1 MYPGSATGGAGDV
14 RSPAKRDACTR
25 QGRGSAREDAE
36 LNVSEV
42 MVRHLQAAG
51 IGHMFGYP
59 GDPNIEFMEAA
70 RRLGMQFVL
79 ARREG
84 AAGLMAEAYGFLTG
98 RPGVC
103 MSTLGPG
110 SSNLVNAVANAYLD
124 RVPMLAVSGQI
135 ETKREQVFTHQVL
148 DHNLIFAPV
157 SKWACRIAPDTAAS
171 IMRRA
176 LRTALAERPGPVH
189 ITTPA
194 DVVGAEAL
202 DDTIR
207 LPPLKCLPT
216 APQVFAADP
225 AAADVPAR
233 LRAARRPVVLAGVAA
248 QRADAHRALARLA
261 ETAGIPVVVSP
272 MAKGVLAEDH
282 PYYAGTLDMACNA
295 FVWNFLKGCD
305 LLLAVGFDAV
315 ELIKP
320 WQLAVPT
327 VHIDATPNTDQ
338 IYPADAELV
347 GDIPAIL
354 DAINATWRGAPKWE
368 AAAVRRHR
376 EALRAEYYAGRVA
389 GKLNPTDVV
398 DLVRESAPRET
409 IATTDVG
416 SHKLLVGQGWTTF
429 DPRSVLMTNGLSSM
443 GYSLPAAIAAKLV
456 HPERPVVCFV
466 GDGGLAMVQGELS
479 VAAGL
484 GLDLLVVVF
493 CDNSL
498 NRIEIKQQNRSYPSW
513 GTRIDPVDLGQLA
526 RAMACEGVMVDD
538 AAALSR
544 ALADARPTDRPLL
557 IGARIDPA
565 QYTSHF

>member
-1 MYPGSATGGAGDV
+1 
-14 RSPAKRDACTR
+14 
-25 QGRGSAREDAE
+25 

-42 MVRHLQAAG
+42 MVRYLDAAG
-51 IGHMFGYP
+51 VRHVFGYP

-70 RRLGMQFVL
+70 RRLGMEFVL

-110 SSNLVNAVANAYLD
+110 SSNLVNAVASALLD
-124 RVPMLAVSGQI
+124 RVPMIAVSGQI
-135 ETKREQVFTHQVL
+135 ETRREQVFTHQVL

-157 SKWACRIAPDTAAS
+157 SKWACRVAPDTVAS

-176 LRTALAERPGPVH
+176 MRTAMAERPGPVH
-189 ITTPA
+189 VTTPA

-202 DDTIR
+202 DDTVQ
-207 LPPLKCLPT
+207 LPPLDRLPA
-216 APQVFAADP
+216 APWVFAVDA

-233 LRAARRPVVLAGVAA
+233 LRAARRPVMLAGIAA
-248 QRADAHRALARLA
+248 QRADAHGAVARLA
-261 ETAGIPVVVSP
+261 ETAGLPVVVSP
-272 MAKGVLAEDH
+272 MAKGVLPEDH

-295 FVWNFLKGCD
+295 FVWGFLKGCD
-305 LLLAVGFDAV
+305 LVLAVGFDAV

-320 WQLAVPT
+320 WQLSVPT

-347 GDIPAIL
+347 GDIAAIL
-354 DAINATWRGAPKWE
+354 DAISAAWRGEPKWE
-368 AAAVRRHR
+368 AAALRRHR

-389 GKLNPTDVV
+389 GKLNPSDVV
-398 DLVRESAPRET
+398 DLVRANAPRDT

-429 DPRSVLMTNGLSSM
+429 APRSVLMTNGLSSM

-479 VAAGL
+479 VAASL
-484 GLDLLVVVF
+484 RLDLLVIVF

-498 NRIEIKQQNRSYPSW
+498 NRIEIKQKNRHYPSW
-513 GTRIDPVDLGQLA
+513 GTLIHPVDLDPLA

-544 ALADARPTDRPLL
+544 TLVDARPKDRPLL
-557 IGARIDPA
+557 IGVRIDPA